1 MGNGFHSG
9 GGVSVVL
16 KMDRKRVR
24 LFEKAV
30 LLETIGAN
38 APTCSVFHG
47 KGHNNPFPHHIV
59 DTAGVTRLRDHALVR
74 QRTWFSS
81 PRGAHGNADAAHRP
95 QDKRFTFGKRPA
107 RVCAPPIRAAAGTC
121 RQRIGRG
128 TPPPRASP
136 HSPINHGY
144 RTLSSADIPH
154 PSFPD
159 ALMARH
165 NAGGAGRLV
174 RLRSRFRTLWP
185 VLPLQRGVHADPD
198 IHRIPYLTL
207 GGQGNL

>member
-1 MGNGFHSG
+1 MGTGFHSG

-38 APTCSVFHG
+38 APACSVFHG
-47 KGHNNPFPHHIV
+47 KGYNNPFPHHIV
-59 DTAGVTRLRDHALVR
+59 DTAGVTWLRDHALVR

-121 RQRIGRG
+121 TAAHRQGD
-128 TPPPRASP
+128 ASP
-136 HSPINHGY
+136 ARLSARSHQSWVSHSTISRHTPSI
-144 RTLSSADIPH
+144 IPGCAYG
-154 PSFPD
+154 PS
-159 ALMARH
+159 
-165 NAGGAGRLV
+165 
-174 RLRSRFRTLWP
+174 
-185 VLPLQRGVHADPD
+185 
-198 IHRIPYLTL
+198 
-207 GGQGNL
+207 